1 MKKPDEKYCPHCG
14 QELDK
19 KQTPVDAVMELLQ
32 EMQSENEGDGD
43 PDDEGEKPKS

>member
-32 EMQSENEGDGD
+32 EMQ
-43 PDDEGEKPKS
+43 GEKESVDEPDEKKSKKA